1 MRNKNT
7 AVYINSLE
15 SLRAEKWALKSRL
28 RQREQDFEER
38 LSQLPVEVIKATVG
52 RVIPFFLNRRVAAM
66 SWMVVKG
73 VTGIVFRKRGAG
85 GGRAA
90 IFSAIKDWGLS
101 TLAKKASG
109 LFNK

>member
-1 MRNKNT
+1 MKMRNKNT

-52 RVIPFFLNRRVAAM
+52 QGDTLFFKQ
-66 SWMVVKG
+66 KG
-73 VTGIVFRKRGAG
+73 GSYELDGSKGRYGHCFSQARCRWRQG
-85 GGRAA
+85 GYILG
-90 IFSAIKDWGLS
+90 D
-101 TLAKKASG
+101 
-109 LFNK
+109 